1 MTRQNSPRQRVRRGL
16 DDDRR
21 TVARRAATELPG
33 RARGVREGARVFGWG
48 HN

>member
-1 MTRQNSPRQRVRRGL
+1 MTRQNSLRQRARRGL

-21 TVARRAATELPG
+21 TGARRAATELP
-33 RARGVREGARVFGWG
+33 RRVRGVREGARVFGWG